1 VLYNCLQLIR
11 KMSKKMI
18 IEFIE
23 LIEIEITLLPVS
35 AKPEAKPEGVK
46 K

>member
-1 VLYNCLQLIR
+1 
-11 KMSKKMI
+11 MI